1 LHEAFVR
8 MAAAVKVRA
17 RAGFTLE
24 ETVEIAKIPQ
34 NVATARPSPFV
45 SAHARLDRAGLCIG
59 RNGHGVWF
67 PLAAVATSGFM
78 GSETLEITDPSDG
91 TIVYVRKPG
100 GAMRILLS
108 ARAHL
113 GLPLESMTV

>member
-1 LHEAFVR
+1 MLS
-8 MAAAVKVRA
+8 AVKGHPRE
-17 RAGFTLE
+17 GFSLE

-34 NVATARPSPFV
+34 HLATACPIPFV
-45 SAHARLDRAGLCIG
+45 SASARLDRSGLRIG
-59 RNGHGVWF
+59 RNGHGVF
-67 PLAAVATSGFM
+67 LPLAAVAAAGFM
-78 GSETLEITDPSDG
+78 GSETLEITNPSDG

-100 GAMRILLS
+100 GAMRILLT